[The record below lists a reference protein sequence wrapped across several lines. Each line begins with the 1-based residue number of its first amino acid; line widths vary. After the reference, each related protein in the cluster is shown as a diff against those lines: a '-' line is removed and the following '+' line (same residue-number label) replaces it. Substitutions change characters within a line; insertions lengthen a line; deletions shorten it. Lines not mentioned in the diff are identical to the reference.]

1 MRCVVAALSVLALSA
16 PAWADVHVTI
26 SKSQQQMAVSIDG
39 GPSYRWAVSTG
50 KPGYDT
56 PSGSFRAIRLE
67 QVYYSKKYDD
77 APMPNAVFF
86 YGGYAIHGTLEER
99 RLGQPVSHGCVRLMR
114 ANAALL
120 FEAVRA
126 QGMSRTHIVITDAP
140 LYGGMPVAGGYDGR
154 FAGSRGYDD
163 RGPPRGN
170 YGYESGVTRG
180 FAVRDDRGYRGD
192 TGYSQGYVT
201 FDDPRRGAGRDDDRY
216 YQDGRGVARG
226 YDGRGYET
234 VRGARIDDRGFERG
248 RELPRGRYDDGGR
261 ASREPSFVDFS
272 QRGYRDE
279 PRRGETSRYDSPR
292 HESSRHES
300 SRHVVN
306 QAPRYRDERRDDR
319 REVRSRGPMR
329 LEPGRAYSEAEVR
342 RIYRDN
348 GWER

>member
-1 MRCVVAALSVLALSA
+1 MRCVVAALSVLALCA

-56 PSGSFRAIRLE
+56 PGGSFRAIRLE

-86 YGGYAIHGTLEER
+86 HGGYAIHGTLEER

-140 LYGGMPVAGGYDGR
+140 LYGGMPMAGYDGR
-154 FAGSRGYDD
+154 FGGSRGYDD
-163 RGPPRGN
+163 RGAQRGN
-170 YGYESGVTRG
+170 YGYEGGVTRG
-180 FAVRDDRGYRGD
+180 FVVLDDRGYRGGD
-192 TGYSQGYVT
+192 GYSPDYVT
-201 FDDPRRGAGRDDDRY
+201 FDDQR
-216 YQDGRGVARG
+216 RGVARG
-226 YDGRGYET
+226 YDDRGYDNS
-234 VRGARIDDRGFERG
+234 RGARIDDRGFERG
-248 RELPRGRYDDGGR
+248 REVTRSRYDDQR
-261 ASREPSFVDFS
+261 RTWREPSFVDFS
-272 QRGYRDE
+272 KRSYRDQP
-279 PRRGETSRYDSPR
+279 PRR
-292 HESSRHES
+292 ESSRHES
-300 SRHVVN
+300 SRRESSRQVSN
-306 QAPRYRDERRDDR
+306 REPRYRDERYDDR
-319 REVRSRGPMR
+319 RNTQPRNPMR
-329 LEPGRAYSEAEVR
+329 LEPGRRYTEAEVR